1 MAHLSRL
8 SGFYVRLAVPIAL
21 FFISVAFAGPTVV
34 IDAALEGDSISGT
47 LTMALDG
54 ADGGELRLYLP
65 ANRDR
70 DPSFTGPVE
79 EMGLFSDNDHGIYP
93 FDGWME
99 ITRLSINGARTDDF
113 RVEGVRLTV
122 GHVPEGPLDIS
133 VDFTTRVPDF
143 HHLWGRS
150 DNLIVLAG
158 WHPQPWPVDGEG
170 DYLDAREL
178 PWGVFPAQSA
188 DYEVNL
194 AVEPGWEPLG
204 PAIVDEDG
212 VYSMERKGCRGA
224 DLALFNSGA
233 VTEEVWGG
241 LAVELA
247 DVTADGSGEARLHF
261 AREVFDR
268 FTDWFGLPEGGLI
281 IIAADAPLSGDEFY
295 DGLVL
300 LGDVPTYPLMRFPE
314 LAYARQ
320 MAGRWFRTGRE
331 VDGYDDP
338 LLVDGLSHWAAREAL
353 TSIFGEG
360 RDLLPA
366 AVLGVEQEWLSRTY
380 IEDLKQSGR
389 DRAPSS
395 AADAF
400 DQPETYDAAV
410 RQKTAQALIRWSR
423 RWSPEILREAAAR
436 FLDISKTERATPKL
450 FLETIAGVAGYAPA
464 MELAENLGLDAP
476 SGSFEPTSLTPRVI
490 EEPAFEFR
498 ILPDALDPEAW
509 TLFLVPFPWPDYDG
523 TWRLGAALWGREG
536 VHLLP
541 MEIWGDDDL
550 LLSATCN
557 IEYGDWNLLAQ
568 FTTRLDDWYPGLRL
582 GTAVY
587 SRKDEQGGS
596 LQFNYPVRPRLS
608 HVPELEFIL
617 GVNYCRLRSWD
628 PGDRA
633 LRLRGEDGRQFSI
646 YGSFNLNDRGALGGP
661 QLHLGAEYAL
671 DPLPR
676 LNPEHPPFAY
686 GRFFLRAQ
694 EDLRLAPWLWT
705 AFRGAFGHIEGRAP
719 DQRRLE
725 LTEDD
730 ISFEYDLIR
739 LPQAGEIRGYND
751 LDLFADDM
759 AVVGAELYT
768 PVIFGVE
775 FGVFFDRGAVADGPR
790 ALFAEST
797 PWRSSFGPLLRV
809 RVGDAIY
816 AEFNFPLWVSDPY
829 TDKAE
834 PGGPPWA
841 FRWDFDAR
849 IGF

>member
-1 MAHLSRL
+1 
-8 SGFYVRLAVPIAL
+8 VRLAVPIAL
-21 FFISVAFAGPTVV
+21 FFASGAAAGPTVV
-34 IDAALEGDSISGT
+34 IDAAIEGDSINGT
-47 LTMALDG
+47 LTMALEEAVGD
-54 ADGGELRLYLP
+54 ELLLYLP
-65 ANRDR
+65 ADRDR

-79 EMGLFSDNDHGIYP
+79 EMGLFSDNNRGAYS
-93 FDGWME
+93 FDGWMDV
-99 ITRLSINGARTDDF
+99 TRLSINGEEADDF

-122 GHVPEGPLDIS
+122 GPVPDGPLEVS
-133 VDFTTRVPDF
+133 LDFTTHVPTF
-143 HHLWGRS
+143 RHLWGAA
-150 DNLIVLAG
+150 DNLVVLSG
-158 WHPQPWPVDGEG
+158 WHPQPWPVDGDG
-170 DYLDAREL
+170 KYLDAREL
-178 PWGVFPAQSA
+178 PWGVFPARAA
-188 DYEVNL
+188 DYAVSL
-194 AVEPGWEPLG
+194 AVGPGWVLLG
-204 PAIVDEDG
+204 PAVIDEDG
-212 VYSMERKGCRGA
+212 VYSIERKGCRGA
-224 DLALFNSGA
+224 DIVLVKGGA
-233 VTEEVWGG
+233 VIEEVWGG

-247 DVTADGSGEARLHF
+247 DTAEDESGEAHLHF

-268 FTDWFGLPEGGLI
+268 FSDWFGPPEGGLVVV
-281 IIAADAPLSGDEFY
+281 AADVPLSGDEFY

-300 LGDVPTYPLMRFPE
+300 LGDVPSYPLVRLPE

-338 LLVDGLSHWAAREAL
+338 FLVDGLAHWAAREAL
-353 TSIFGEG
+353 TSVFGEG

-366 AVLGVEQEWLSRTY
+366 AVLGVEQEWLSRTF

-389 DRAPSS
+389 DRSPSA

-423 RWSPEILREAAAR
+423 RWDTGVLREAVAAY
-436 FLDISKTERATPKL
+436 LEKAETGRATQDL
-450 FLETIAGVAGYAPA
+450 LLESLAEVAGHAPA
-464 MELAENLGLDAP
+464 VELAGKLGLEAP
-476 SGSFEPTSLTPRVI
+476 TGSFETTLTPREI

-509 TLFLVPFPWPDYDG
+509 TLFLVPFPWPDYDD

-557 IEYGDWNLLAQ
+557 LEHGDWNLLAQ

-582 GTAVY
+582 GTAGY

-596 LQFNYPVRPRLS
+596 LQFTIPIRPRLS

-628 PGDRA
+628 HGDRA
-633 LRLRGEDGRQFSI
+633 LRLKGEDGRQLSV
-646 YGSFNLNDRGALGGP
+646 YASFNLNDRGALGGP
-661 QLHLGAEYAL
+661 QLHLGVEYAL

-676 LNPEHPPFAY
+676 LNPEHPPFDY
-686 GRFFLRAQ
+686 GRFYLRAQ
-694 EDLRLAPWLWT
+694 EDLRMAPCLWT

-719 DQRRLE
+719 DQRRFE

-730 ISFEYDLIR
+730 VSFEYDLIR
-739 LPQAGEIRGYND
+739 LPHTGEIRGYND
-751 LDLFADDM
+751 LDLFTDDM

-768 PVIFGVE
+768 PVILGIE
-775 FGVFFDRGAVADGPR
+775 FGVFFDRGAVADGLR
-790 ALFAEST
+790 TLFDEQT
-797 PWRSSFGPLLRV
+797 LWRSSFGPMLRF

-816 AEFNFPLWVSDPY
+816 VEFNFPLWVSAPY
-829 TDKAE
+829 TDEAE

>member
-1 MAHLSRL
+1 M
-8 SGFYVRLAVPIAL
+8 
-21 FFISVAFAGPTVV
+21 VV
-34 IDAALEGDSISGT
+34 IDAALEGDLISGT
-47 LTMALDG
+47 LTTTLEG
-54 ADGGELRLYLP
+54 AENGELRLYLP

-70 DPSFTGPVE
+70 DPSFSGPVE
-79 EMGLFSDNDHGIYP
+79 EMGLFSDNAHGVYP

-99 ITRLSINGARTDDF
+99 VTRLCVNGARRDDF

-122 GHVPEGPLDIS
+122 GPVPEGPLELS
-133 VDFTTRVPDF
+133 VDFTTRVPEYR
-143 HHLWGRS
+143 HLWGRAE
-150 DNLIVLAG
+150 NLKILSG

-170 DYLDAREL
+170 EYLDAREL
-178 PWGVFPAQSA
+178 PWGAFPARPA
-188 DYEVNL
+188 DYAVEL
-194 AVEPGWEPLG
+194 AVKPGWELLG
-204 PAIVDEDG
+204 PAVVDEDG
-212 VYSMERKGCRGA
+212 VYSTERKDSRGA
-224 DLALFNSGA
+224 DLTLFNSGA

-247 DVTADGSGEARLHF
+247 DLTGDVTGGARLHF

-268 FTDWFGLPEGGLI
+268 FTDWFGPPEGGLI
-281 IIAADAPLSGDEFY
+281 IVAADVPLSGDELY

-300 LGDVPTYPLMRFPE
+300 LGDVPSYPLMRLPE

-320 MAGRWFRTGRE
+320 LAGRWFRTGRE
-331 VDGYDDP
+331 VDGYDHP
-338 LLVDGLSHWAAREAL
+338 LLVDGLAHWAAREAL
-353 TSIFGEG
+353 TSVFGEG

-389 DRAPSS
+389 DRPPSS

-410 RQKTAQALIRWSR
+410 RQKTAQALLAWSR
-423 RWSPEILREAAAR
+423 RWEAGVLREAVA
-436 FLDISKTERATPKL
+436 SY
-450 FLETIAGVAGYAPA
+450 LEKAETGRETTDLLLESLAGVAGRAPA
-464 MELAENLGLDAP
+464 AELAGNLGLDAP
-476 SGSFEPTSLTPRVI
+476 TGSFEPTTLTPREI

-509 TLFLVPFPWPDYDG
+509 TLFLVPFPWPDYDD

-536 VHLLP
+536 IHLLP
-541 MEIWGDDDL
+541 MEIWGDDDV
-550 LLSATCN
+550 LLSATSN
-557 IEYGDWNLLAQ
+557 LEHGDWNLLAQ
-568 FTTRLDDWYPGLRL
+568 FTTRLDDWHPGLRL

-596 LQFNYPVRPRLS
+596 LQFTLPIRPRLS
-608 HVPELEFIL
+608 HVPELELAL
-617 GVNYCRLRSWD
+617 GLNYCRLRSWD
-628 PGDRA
+628 YGDRA
-633 LRLRGEDGRQFSI
+633 LRLKGEDGRQLSV

-661 QLHLGAEYAL
+661 QLHLRAEYAF

-694 EDLRLAPWLWT
+694 EDLRLAPWLWVI
-705 AFRGAFGHIEGRAP
+705 FRGAFGHIEGRAP
-719 DQRRLE
+719 DQRRFE

-730 ISFEYDLIR
+730 VSFEYDLVR

-759 AVVGAELYT
+759 AVLGAELHA
-768 PVIFGVE
+768 PVILGME
-775 FGVFFDRGAVADGPR
+775 FGVFFDRGAVADGPGT
-790 ALFAEST
+790 LFANNT
-797 PWRSSFGPLLRV
+797 LWRSSFGPLLRF
-809 RVGDAIY
+809 RVGDTIY
-816 AEFNFPLWVSDPY
+816 AELNFPLWVSAPY
-829 TDKAE
+829 TDEAE